1 MYIKNSNFAI
11 YLGLALIV
19 GFGLSFAFTSL
30 SDSSMMSGD
39 ISKAKNY
46 SAMMEDPEESLLDEK
61 LANDSEFYKATKT
74 TMDVL
79 EERMNTLQAL
89 TEKTDSVCAGIEE
102 FEPVIKSINSL
113 HAKSYN
119 TNIAVKAA
127 SEAMKD
133 ALDGKRTNFEKAST
147 DAYIGYMKI
156 TNQLS
161 TGKVFVDKAAEYVEG
176 KDSSEVKDI
185 TELAEAWAVY
195 CILDAAL
202 NGREDEAGYWRSKA
216 DEFSSNNALGATCE
230 LIGTATGAFF
240 RNNEKFMSSGS
251 SNPTLN
257 SQEIS
262 RNLGFG
268 DFMKNGHD
276 LSFFS
281 QNGGLSNSFNT
292 AFQTAGVG
300 TLLKSNSDLNTDFS
314 KN

>member
-74 TMDVL
+74 TMDIL
-79 EERMNTLQAL
+79 EERMSTLQTL

-127 SEAMKD
+127 SEAMKG
-133 ALDGKRTNFEKAST
+133 ALEGKRTNFEKAST

-176 KDSSEVKDI
+176 KDSTECEDI
-185 TELAEAWAVY
+185 VALAEAWSVY

-202 NGREDEAGYWRSKA
+202 NGREDEADYWRSKA
-216 DEFSSNNALGATCE
+216 DEFSSVSTLGEYIKLAV
-230 LIGTATGAFF
+230 
-240 RNNEKFMSSGS
+240 
-251 SNPTLN
+251 
-257 SQEIS
+257 
-262 RNLGFG
+262 
-268 DFMKNGHD
+268 
-276 LSFFS
+276 
-281 QNGGLSNSFNT
+281 NGGPLSDQIRASFGT
-292 AFQTAGVG
+292 GPLSDQIRASFGTGPLSDQIRATVG
-300 TLLKSNSDLNTDFS
+300 NGPLSDQIRATVGNGPLSDHISVGKPGFEY
-314 KN
+314 